1 MPDFSKPGLVV
12 FDMDSTLITIECIDE
27 IAALAGCKDTV
38 SAITESAMRGELDFS
53 ESLRAR
59 VAALTGVTA
68 KQLSTLF
75 EPIPFTP
82 GAEDLVRWL
91 QQHHWHVGLV
101 SGGFTW
107 FTDKVQE
114 QLSLRFCRAN
124 TLLWNADR
132 LTGEVAEPIVDAKTK
147 AECLVNWA
155 NELGID
161 KRQTIAIGDGANDIP
176 MLEAANFG
184 IAFCAKPAL
193 RNVADLCIDVPD
205 LSAVIDY
212 FEQQTLATK

>member
-1 MPDFSKPGLVV
+1 MPDFSKPGLVI

-27 IAALAGCKDTV
+27 IAALAGCKDEV
-38 SAITESAMRGELDFS
+38 SAITERAMRGELDFAQ
-53 ESLRAR
+53 SLRER

-68 KQLSTLF
+68 RQMNAIF

-82 GAEDLVRWL
+82 GAEKLVNWL
-91 QQHHWHVGLV
+91 QQHQWQVGVV

-114 QLSLRFCRAN
+114 HLGLNFFHAN
-124 TLLWNADR
+124 SLLWNADR
-132 LTGEVAEPIVDAKTK
+132 LTGEVAEPIVDAQTK
-147 AECLVNWA
+147 ADCLVNWA
-155 NELGID
+155 TELGIENS
-161 KRQTIAIGDGANDIP
+161 QTIAIGDGANDIP
-176 MLEAANFG
+176 MLEAAGFG

-193 RNVADLCIDVPD
+193 RNVADLCIDTPD

-212 FEQQTLATK
+212 FEQR

>member
-1 MPDFSKPGLVV
+1 MPDFSKPGLVI

-27 IAALAGCKDTV
+27 IAALAGCMDEV
-38 SAITESAMRGELDFS
+38 SAITERAMRGELDFAQ
-53 ESLRAR
+53 SLRER

-68 KQLSTLF
+68 RQMNAIF

-82 GAEDLVRWL
+82 GAEKLVNWL
-91 QQHHWHVGLV
+91 QQHQWQVGVV

-114 QLSLRFCRAN
+114 HLGLNFFHAN
-124 TLLWNADR
+124 SLLWNADR
-132 LTGEVAEPIVDAKTK
+132 LTGEVAEPIVDAQTK
-147 AECLVNWA
+147 ADCLVNWA
-155 NELGID
+155 TELGIENS
-161 KRQTIAIGDGANDIP
+161 QTIAIGDGANDIP
-176 MLEAANFG
+176 MLEAAGFG

-193 RNVADLCIDVPD
+193 RNVADLCIDTPD

-212 FEQQTLATK
+212 FEQR

>member
-1 MPDFSKPGLVV
+1 MPDFSKPGLVI

-27 IAALAGCKDTV
+27 IAAHAGCKDEV
-38 SAITESAMRGELDFS
+38 SAITERAMRGELDFAQ
-53 ESLRAR
+53 SLRER

-68 KQLSTLF
+68 RQMNAIF

-82 GAEDLVRWL
+82 GAEKLVNWL
-91 QQHHWHVGLV
+91 QQHQWQVGVV

-114 QLSLRFCRAN
+114 HLGLNFFHAN
-124 TLLWNADR
+124 SLLWNADR
-132 LTGEVAEPIVDAKTK
+132 LTGEVAEPIVDAQTK
-147 AECLVNWA
+147 ADCLVNWA
-155 NELGID
+155 TELGIENS
-161 KRQTIAIGDGANDIP
+161 QTIAIGDGANDIP
-176 MLEAANFG
+176 MLEAAGFG

-193 RNVADLCIDVPD
+193 RNVADLCIDTPD

-212 FEQQTLATK
+212 FEQR